1 MSYSGPGARTG
12 GDRETCRYCTGSKAL
27 VPHVYGVL
35 SVLLPYRICQR
46 SLVTLCLDCRVSPA
60 TFGSLFTGLSAKM
73 TYYKAY
79 IVLES
84 YP

>member
-12 GDRETCRYCTGSKAL
+12 GDRETCRYCPGSKAL

-46 SLVTLCLDCRVSPA
+46 SLVTLCLDYRV
-60 TFGSLFTGLSAKM
+60 TCDLWVTIHWSLCEDDIL
-73 TYYKAY
+73 
-79 IVLES
+79 
-84 YP
+84 